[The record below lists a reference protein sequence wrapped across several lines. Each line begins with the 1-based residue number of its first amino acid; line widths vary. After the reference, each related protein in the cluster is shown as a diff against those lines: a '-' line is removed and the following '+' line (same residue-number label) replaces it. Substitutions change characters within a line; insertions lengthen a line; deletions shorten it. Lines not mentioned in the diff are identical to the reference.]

1 MGIPARSMKGDSMD
15 WINGICWFWQQ
26 KCDVDFAAWVE
37 AGGVVLALVFG
48 LWLARRQFRQAQKQE
63 ASRRNHVQF
72 QRLQIIVAVLAHAKA
87 LANAMG
93 EQLAQRHHSR
103 IAFEA
108 AKADV
113 LVRQVEQ
120 LPLFDIPDPQLAI
133 YVSELPLRLTD
144 LKHEWQQLAAE
155 PTTSTDNI
163 VQAISDIR
171 RFAGEGIE
179 RCQKLGDRI
188 SRMER
193 RLGSERLQFLI
204 PE

>member
-1 MGIPARSMKGDSMD
+1 MD
-15 WINGICWFWQQ
+15 WLNEVCWFWQQ

-37 AGGVVLALVFG
+37 AGGVLLALVFG
-48 LWLARRQFRQAQKQE
+48 LWLARRQFRQAQKLE
-63 ASRRNHVQF
+63 TSRRNHAQF
-72 QRLQIIVAVLAHAKA
+72 QRLQVIVAVLARAKA

-108 AKADV
+108 GKVDV
-113 LVRQVEQ
+113 LVRQTEQ
-120 LPLFDIPDPQLAI
+120 LPLFEIPDPQLVV

-144 LKHEWQQLAAE
+144 LKHEWQQLAAD
-155 PTTSTDNI
+155 PATGTDNI

-171 RFAGEGIE
+171 RFASEGIE

-188 SRMER
+188 SRTER
-193 RLGSERLQFLI
+193 RLGSEKLQFLI